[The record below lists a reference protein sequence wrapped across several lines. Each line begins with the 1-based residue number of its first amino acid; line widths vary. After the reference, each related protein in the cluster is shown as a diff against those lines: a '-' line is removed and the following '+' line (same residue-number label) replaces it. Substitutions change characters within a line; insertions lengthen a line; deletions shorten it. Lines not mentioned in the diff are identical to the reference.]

1 MIAEWDHCTQ
11 IALEP
16 PSIEQTVGSGPV
28 PVAAGGAITDGTYVL
43 NSYSVFGASALTE
56 DTRAGVLR
64 FAAPAYQIRRGGLAV
79 SGTFTTATTEL
90 SLTATCAC
98 PAAVGMCNS
107 DVEMATYPYT
117 ATATQVV
124 LFTDYINGC
133 TAVSTY
139 TKQ

>member
-56 DTRAGVLR
+56 DTGDSGWVGDVTDGLDWPVAGPKR
-64 FAAPAYQIRRGGLAV
+64 RPRRPGAPANMLRRTLLLAALR
-79 SGTFTTATTEL
+79 TW
-90 SLTATCAC
+90 
-98 PAAVGMCNS
+98 
-107 DVEMATYPYT
+107 
-117 ATATQVV
+117 
-124 LFTDYINGC
+124 
-133 TAVSTY
+133 
-139 TKQ
+139 